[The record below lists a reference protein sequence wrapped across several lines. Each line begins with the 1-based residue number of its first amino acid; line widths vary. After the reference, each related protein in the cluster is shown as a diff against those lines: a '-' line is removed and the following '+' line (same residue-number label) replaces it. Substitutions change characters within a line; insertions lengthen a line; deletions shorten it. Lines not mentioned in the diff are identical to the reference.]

1 MWQSLHPTQLNTL
14 LTQLNVQTP
23 GLAGWLKNQ
32 ESIFIYIFQS
42 RDGLVGIGQQPL
54 IVRLPRTLYTEVQ
67 PIKIVIAL
75 ARDPLGWRRT

>member
-32 ESIFIYIFQS
+32 ESIFIHIFQS
-42 RDGLVGIGQQPL
+42 RDGLVGIGAATTNRSATPH
-54 IVRLPRTLYTEVQ
+54 
-67 PIKIVIAL
+67 VI
-75 ARDPLGWRRT
+75 

>member
-23 GLAGWLKNQ
+23 GLVRWLKNQ
-32 ESIFIYIFQS
+32 ESIFIHIFQS

-54 IVRLPRTLYTEVQ
+54 IVRLPRTLYKQFPNTSQ
-67 PIKIVIAL
+67 QAQ
-75 ARDPLGWRRT
+75 